1 MNKKHPHRIAILT
14 SSRADYGIYLPLLH
28 KLGQSDD
35 FDLRIITF
43 GTHLSRFHGYTI
55 DQIVKDGFF
64 IDHQVETV
72 LASDT
77 EQAIADSMALTM
89 QKFSG
94 IWSVEKNNYD
104 LVFCLGDRYEMFA
117 AVAAAV
123 PFNIKFAHIHGG
135 ETTLGAIDNKFRH
148 CLSLFSM
155 YHFTSTKEYS
165 ERVSNILGSNKNIY
179 NVGALSLDNI
189 NDMDLYSKE
198 DFLKVFGIDIT
209 KESVLVT
216 FHPETVSVDE
226 NKKYVEEVIAAL
238 DKLDYQI
245 IITMP
250 NTDTM
255 GNMMRK
261 EYEHFISKRPNVIG
275 IESFGTKGY
284 FTCMKYSKFLLG
296 NTSSGIIEAASFNK
310 YVVNVGDRQKGR
322 AFSPN
327 LIQVHPDRT
336 QILEACE
343 KVKLMGDYNGEN
355 IYHKEDVADGIIN
368 ILKREL

>member
-1 MNKKHPHRIAILT
+1 MSKEHRYKIAVLT
-14 SSRADYGIYLPLLH
+14 SSRADYGIYLPLLR
-28 KLGQSDD
+28 KLELNDS
-35 FDLRIITF
+35 FDLRIIAF
-43 GTHLSRFHGYTI
+43 GTHLSRFHGFTI
-55 DQIVKDGFF
+55 DQIVKDGFT

-77 EQAIADSMALTM
+77 EQGVADSMALTM
-89 QKFSG
+89 QKFSA
-94 IWSVEKNNYD
+94 IWSCEKNNYD

-123 PFNIKFAHIHGG
+123 PYNIKFAHIHGG

-148 CLSLFSM
+148 CLSLFSN
-155 YHFTSTKEYS
+155 YHFTATKDYAD
-165 ERVSNILGSNKNIY
+165 RVSSIIGSEENVY

-189 NDMDLYSKE
+189 NDIDLYSKE
-198 DFLKVFGIDIT
+198 DFLSVFGIDIN

-226 NKKYVEEVIAAL
+226 NKKYVEELIAAL

-261 EYEHFISKRPNVIG
+261 EYENFIAQKSNVIG

-284 FTCMKYSKFLLG
+284 FTCMKHSKFLLG
-296 NTSSGIIEAASFNK
+296 NTSSGIIEAASFGK
-310 YVVNVGDRQKGR
+310 YVINVGNRQEGR
-322 AFSPN
+322 AISPN
-327 LIQVHPDRT
+327 IIQVSPDKT
-336 QILEACE
+336 QILKACE
-343 KVKLMGDYNGEN
+343 KVKELGDYEGEN
-355 IYHKEDVADGIIN
+355 IYHQKDVAEGIIS
-368 ILKREL
+368 ILKRNL